1 MSENLLKKIQSA
13 GQSIWYD
20 NIQRSLIHSG
30 KMAGMIQE
38 DGIRGIT
45 SNPTIFDKAISGG
58 TEYDVDITR
67 YISEGVTGED
77 LYWALVIKDIQD
89 AADLFAPVY
98 KDTKGVDG
106 FISIEVNP
114 HLAND
119 AEGTIKQA
127 KELHAK
133 VNRKNVMIKV
143 PATKEGLIAIEAL
156 VGEGIHVNVT
166 LIFSIQR
173 YREVIEAYL
182 KGLESL
188 SESGKSVGS
197 VQSVASF
204 FVSRVDGVV
213 DAQIDALIE
222 ANRGNKELLNSLKG
236 MTGIANSKKAYQV
249 FQEIFASGRF
259 SALKEKGAFVQR
271 PLWASTSVKNPAY
284 KDTLYAEELIGPDTV
299 NTLPPVTVDAFRD
312 HGVAESKITS
322 DTAQME
328 LQLKSL
334 KEVGID
340 LDQITEKLELD
351 GVKAFK
357 DSFDQLLHHLESKRE
372 ALALKD

>member
-1 MSENLLKKIQSA
+1 MGENLLKKIQLC

-20 NIQRSLIHSG
+20 NIQRGLIHSG
-30 KMAGMIQE
+30 LMAKMIRE

-58 TEYDVDITR
+58 NDYDQDIAQL
-67 YISEGVTGED
+67 ISQGVVGEA

-89 AADLFAPVY
+89 AADLFAPVHAE
-98 KDTKGVDG
+98 TKGVDG

-119 AEGTIKQA
+119 SIGTIKQA
-127 KELHAK
+127 KELYAR
-133 VNRKNVMIKV
+133 VNRPNVMIKV
-143 PATKEGLIAIEAL
+143 PATKEGLSAIEAL
-156 VGEGIHVNVT
+156 IGEGIHINVT
-166 LIFSIQR
+166 LIFSIER
-173 YREVIEAYL
+173 YKEVIEAYL
-182 KGLESL
+182 KGLEKL
-188 SESGKSVGS
+188 LKSGKPIHR

-213 DAQIDALIE
+213 DAEIDALIQL
-222 ANRGNKELLNSLKG
+222 NRGNKELLASLKG
-236 MTGIANSKKAYQV
+236 ATGIANSKKAYQV
-249 FQEIFASGRF
+249 FREIFASDRF
-259 SALKEKGAFVQR
+259 NALKQKGASVQR

-312 HGVAESKITS
+312 HGIAANKITTELS
-322 DTAQME
+322 QME
-328 LQLKSL
+328 LHLKSL
-334 KEVGID
+334 GEVGIN
-340 LDQITEKLELD
+340 LNKITESLEYN
-351 GVKAFK
+351 GVKLFK
-357 DSFDQLLHHLESKRE
+357 ESFDQLLHHLETKRE

>member
-30 KMAGMIQE
+30 KMAGMIQQ

-58 TEYDVDITR
+58 TEYDADITK

-143 PATKEGLIAIEAL
+143 PATKEGLTAIEAL
-156 VGEGIHVNVT
+156 ISEGIHVNVT

-173 YREVIEAYL
+173 YKEVVEAYL
-182 KGLESL
+182 KGLENL
-188 SESGKSVGS
+188 SESGKPVGS

-249 FQEIFASGRF
+249 FQEIFASSRF

-312 HGVAESKITS
+312 HGVAESRITS
-322 DTAQME
+322 DIAQME